1 MIAASEQSNWP
12 GPVTAQHKPLDP
24 SPMALGE
31 LRRTD
36 ARTDAGEMQNRLGED
51 GYLFLPGYL
60 DREEVL
66 GARRDVLDRI
76 ADKGWTQSG
85 SEPSRALAG
94 GVRPPGLLSDLAKQS
109 RPLQQLLY
117 GQWMTI
123 LYERLFGEAVRHFD
137 YTWLRAVSPEQGT
150 KPHTDSV
157 FMNRGT
163 PRLLTAWVPLGD
175 INTILGVL
183 AILEGSHR
191 LEDVKNNYGSR
202 DVDTYCE
209 NRPDAGKQ
217 AWQEKMTW
225 DGVLSSDPVSL
236 REQLGLRWL
245 TNDYQA
251 GDLVT
256 FSMHTVHLGLDNNA
270 DCLRLSCDIRYQPA
284 SEPVDP
290 RWIGPDPSAHGSR
303 SKVGVIC

>member
-1 MIAASEQSNWP
+1 MMR
-12 GPVTAQHKPLDP
+12 PVTAQHRPLDL
-24 SPMALGE
+24 SPTALGE

-36 ARTDAGEMQNRLGED
+36 ARTDVGEMRDRLAED
-51 GYLFLPGYL
+51 GYLFLPSYL

-66 GARRDVLDRI
+66 GARRDVLDRM
-76 ADKGWTQSG
+76 DSQGWGET
-85 SEPSRALAG
+85 R
-94 GVRPPGLLSDLAKQS
+94 RGLLSDLARQS
-109 RPLQQLLY
+109 GPLQQLLY
-117 GQWMTI
+117 GQRMTS
-123 LYERLFGEAVRHFD
+123 LYERLFGQPVRHFD
-137 YTWLRAVSPEQGT
+137 FTWLRAVSPTHGT
-150 KPHTDSV
+150 KPHMDSV

-175 INTILGVL
+175 INTVLGGL

-191 LEDVKNNYGSR
+191 LEDIKNNYGRR

-209 NRPDAGKQ
+209 NRPDSGKY
-217 AWQEKMTW
+217 ARQETMTW
-225 DGVLSSDPVSL
+225 DGNLSSDPVGL

-256 FSMHTVHLGLDNNA
+256 FSMHTAHMGLDNNA
-270 DCLRLSCDIRYQPA
+270 DRVRLSCDIRYQPA
-284 SEPVDP
+284 SEPADP
-290 RWIGPDPSAHGSR
+290 RWIGADPSAHGSR

>member
-1 MIAASEQSNWP
+1 MTATSERGNWP
-12 GPVTAQHKPLDP
+12 GQLTAQHKPLDL
-24 SPMALGE
+24 SPAALGE

-36 ARTDAGEMQNRLGED
+36 ARTDVGEMRSRLAED
-51 GYLFLPGYL
+51 GYLYLPGYL
-60 DREEVL
+60 DREQVL
-66 GARRDVLDRI
+66 DARRDVLDRI
-76 ADKGWTQSG
+76 A
-85 SEPSRALAG
+85 ALAG
-94 GVRPPGLLSDLAKQS
+94 GARSSLLSDLARQS

-117 GQWMTI
+117 GWRMTI

-137 YTWLRAVSPEQGT
+137 FTWLRAVSPSHGT
-150 KPHTDSV
+150 KPHMDSV

-175 INTILGVL
+175 INTVLGGL

-191 LEDVKNNYGSR
+191 LEDIKNNYGSR

-209 NRPDAGKQ
+209 NRPDAGTY
-217 AWQEKMTW
+217 ARQETLTW
-225 DGVLSSDPVSL
+225 DGNLSSDPVSL

-256 FSMHTVHLGLDNNA
+256 FSMHTAHMGLDNNA
-270 DCLRLSCDIRYQPA
+270 DRVRLSCDIRYQPA
-284 SEPVDP
+284 SEPADP

>member
-1 MIAASEQSNWP
+1 MVAASEQGKWA
-12 GPVTAQHKPLDP
+12 GPVTAQKKPLDL
-24 SPMALGE
+24 SPAAWGE

-36 ARTDAGEMQNRLGED
+36 AKTDRGEMRDRLAED

-60 DREEVL
+60 NREEVL
-66 GARRDVLDRI
+66 GARRDVVDLM
-76 ADKGWTQSG
+76 ASEGWDQSG
-85 SEPSRALAG
+85 NEPAG
-94 GVRPPGLLSDLAKQS
+94 TPPWELKTRLPGMAKQS
-109 RPLQQLLY
+109 RPLQRLLY
-117 GQWMTI
+117 GQRMTI
-123 LYERLFGEAVRHFD
+123 LYEHLFGETVRHFD
-137 YTWLRAVSPEQGT
+137 YTWLRVVRPAHGT
-150 KPHTDSV
+150 KPHMDSV

-175 INTILGVL
+175 ISTVLGGL

-191 LEDVKNNYGSR
+191 LEDVKNDYGGR

-209 NRPDAGKQ
+209 DSPDAGTH
-217 AWQEKMTW
+217 AGREPMSW
-225 DGVLSSDPVSL
+225 DGTLSSDPVGL

-245 TNDYQA
+245 TNDYRA

-256 FSMHTVHLGLDNNA
+256 FTMHTVHIGLDNNA
-270 DCLRLSCDIRYQPA
+270 DCLRLSCDVRYQPA

>member
-1 MIAASEQSNWP
+1 MIASSQQGNWP
-12 GPVTAQHKPLDP
+12 GPMTAQQRPLDP
-24 SPMALGE
+24 SPAALGE

-36 ARTDAGEMQNRLGED
+36 GRTDAGEMRNRLAED

-60 DREEVL
+60 DREETL
-66 GARRDVLDRI
+66 GARRDVLDRM
-76 ADKGWTQSG
+76 A
-85 SEPSRALAG
+85 ALAG
-94 GVRPPGLLSDLAKQS
+94 GARPSLLSDLAKQS

-117 GQWMTI
+117 GQRVTT

-137 YTWLRAVSPEQGT
+137 YTWLRAVSPGRGT
-150 KPHTDSV
+150 KPHMDSV

-175 INTILGVL
+175 INTVLGGL

-191 LEDVKNNYGSR
+191 LEDIKNNYGSR

-209 NRPDAGKQ
+209 NRPDAGKY
-217 AWQEKMTW
+217 ARQETMAW

-245 TNDYQA
+245 TNDYRA
-251 GDLVT
+251 GDLLT
-256 FSMHTVHLGLDNNA
+256 FSMHTAHIGLDNNA
-270 DCLRLSCDIRYQPA
+270 DCLRLSCDIRYQSA
-284 SEPVDP
+284 NEPVDP

>member
-1 MIAASEQSNWP
+1 MERQGNWP
-12 GPVTAQHKPLDP
+12 EPMTAQHQPLDLAP
-24 SPMALGE
+24 TALGE

-36 ARTDAGEMQNRLGED
+36 AGADAGELRSRLADD

-66 GARRDVLDRI
+66 GAGRDVFDRM
-76 ADKGWTQSG
+76 A
-85 SEPSRALAG
+85 SESWAELGDEPGRARAIG
-94 GVRPPGLLSDLAKQS
+94 RAPGLLDGLAKQS
-109 RPLQQLLY
+109 PPLQRLLY
-117 GQWMTI
+117 GQRMAA

-137 YTWLRAVSPEQGT
+137 FTWLRAVSPGHGT

-175 INTILGVL
+175 IDTVLGGL

-191 LEDVKNNYGSR
+191 REDIKNGYGSR

-209 NRPDAGKQ
+209 NRPEADEDARR
-217 AWQEKMTW
+217 ETMTW
-225 DGVLSSDPVSL
+225 DGNLSNDPVGL

-245 TNDYQA
+245 TSDYRA
-251 GDLVT
+251 GDLLT
-256 FSMHTVHLGLDNNA
+256 FSMHTVHIGLDNNA
-270 DCLRLSCDIRYQPA
+270 DWLRLSCDIRYQPA
-284 SEPVDP
+284 SEPADP
-290 RWIGPDPSAHGSR
+290 RWIGLDPSAHGSR